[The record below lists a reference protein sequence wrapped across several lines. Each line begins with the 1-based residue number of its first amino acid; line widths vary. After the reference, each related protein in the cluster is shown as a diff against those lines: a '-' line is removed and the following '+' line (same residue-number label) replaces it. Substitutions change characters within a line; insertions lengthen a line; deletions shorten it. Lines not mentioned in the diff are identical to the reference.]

1 MKNILAE
8 NLLRFGVKNL
18 SEAQMQRLTE
28 AEIDLLNTPGI
39 DKANKYFQ
47 TAYKNQVPDPSYILG
62 QYYLKSDRPV
72 NYESDMSISGPVYGF
87 YLYTV
92 GSVSLPLISYGSTG
106 EGGRWTFFSR
116 DNKITKIYWD
126 TYRQSFQDPKMAA
139 KDIAYNINARFNE
152 VPLKA
157 LQTIYNAHPKKAN
170 FDQAMAT
177 FKASTAPWKT
187 MLTGN
192 AKTFFGV

>member
-18 SEAQMQRLTE
+18 SEAQIQSLTE
-28 AEIDLLNTPGI
+28 AEIDLLTTPGI

-47 TAYKNQVPDPSYILG
+47 TAYKSQVPNPAYILG
-62 QYYLKSDRPV
+62 QYYLKSDKPV
-72 NYESDMSISGPVYGF
+72 DYAKDMSISGPVYGF
-87 YLYTV
+87 LLYTY
-92 GSVSLPLISYGSTG
+92 GTTSLPVISDGAAG
-106 EGGRWTFFSR
+106 EGGRFTFFAR
-116 DNKITKIYWD
+116 DNKITSINWD
-126 TYRQSFQDPKMAA
+126 TLRLGVNPKASA
-139 KDIAYNINARFNE
+139 QDIANNINTRFNAI
-152 VPLKA
+152 PLKD

-177 FKASTAPWKT
+177 FKASTAPWKS

-192 AKTFFGV
+192 AKAFYGV